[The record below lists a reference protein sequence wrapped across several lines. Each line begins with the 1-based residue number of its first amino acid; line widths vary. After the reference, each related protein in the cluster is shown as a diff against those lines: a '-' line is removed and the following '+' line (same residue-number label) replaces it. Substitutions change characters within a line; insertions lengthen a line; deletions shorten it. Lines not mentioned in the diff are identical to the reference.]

1 MNFIVKISGA
11 LLLSATFLS
20 ANDFSWYEYKSKNI
34 KKEKDTKNYIKSRY
48 GISPKKKSIKSL
60 KEEANAKD
68 LNIGLQ
74 YRKGYQYYT
83 DKERTD
89 IEEGTSLGFFLKGKL
104 TFEALGFPLEN
115 SYTTAKLFSEQVM
128 ASYDYRILNKDR
140 LYIDLSAGL
149 DIATGDSDDAFK
161 TYFAVGVGFNFD
173 DWGIMFEKAF
183 LDKDNYVTGEDK
195 TNKENS
201 LLIYKRF

>member
-1 MNFIVKISGA
+1 
-11 LLLSATFLS
+11 
-20 ANDFSWYEYKSKNI
+20 
-34 KKEKDTKNYIKSRY
+34 
-48 GISPKKKSIKSL
+48 
-60 KEEANAKD
+60 
-68 LNIGLQ
+68 
-74 YRKGYQYYT
+74 
-83 DKERTD
+83 
-89 IEEGTSLGFFLKGKL
+89 
-104 TFEALGFPLEN
+104 
-115 SYTTAKLFSEQVM
+115 M